1 MSTLSAAVFP
11 IAKKWNQAYISTN
24 GRWRKKMCKHTM
36 EANLALKK
44 STAPAGKWMEQKGI
58 VLTEMLPDVESQ
70 FKRVCGRVRAHVC
83 AGLHACVCIND

>member
-1 MSTLSAAVFP
+1 
-11 IAKKWNQAYISTN
+11 
-24 GRWRKKMCKHTM
+24 MCKHTM

-83 AGLHACVCIND
+83 AGVQGRVLTEFYDLANPRQMFFH